1 MAFEK
6 TKAFVLDN
14 IVKFLRENHLDE
26 IDSLLPS
33 STFSFTIAEPLEIQ
47 DIFLID
53 PEGFEST
60 LREAILSLII
70 ERKGQ
75 TARQAF
81 STLKINLVDSRLIK
95 LSEIT
100 DSSINSPILFDCAI
114 IGMEP
119 RESYIEK
126 AYYQCGKC
134 GHVEWLELTK
144 DDNPKIAIVCPD
156 CSTKTS
162 GKDQQMMTFYD
173 YKSKQNFVQK
183 ILIQEPE
190 TNNPLILW
198 AEITK
203 ETVGQIELGIK
214 KRVLGVLRT
223 QYKKETNRGKFLV
236 NVLSLQSLEDM
247 KEATLSE
254 EELNYYKE
262 LAKDPD
268 KYFKEYLIPST
279 ASQLEGN
286 ELEKTFLLFALV
298 GGSDIGTYKS
308 EINVLYA
315 GDPSTGKSELL
326 KFAAFNLIQK
336 GAYVDGP
343 NASTAGLLYGLDE
356 YEGKKILRAGAF
368 VVNNGGHVVIDE
380 FDKMNPIHRSSL
392 NSSLG
397 SGIAKYDKNGH
408 NIETK
413 IRTTLIAGCNPNNE
427 SWNDSLPVMDNLSPL
442 EEPIIN
448 KFAVII
454 CQKDRPHRDRDTRII
469 KHILKN
475 FRDPNTAIIP
485 PKIFKAILNHC
496 RKRDPILSEEMEQ
509 YLAKTYVDFRQLEQ
523 DEKSLPIKTRQGV
536 GLIQLCVAYA
546 KLIFQDTVT
555 KEIADK
561 IIDLYKE
568 TLKSLGMNTELGI
581 VQSNLHGTAKDHKTA
596 FLEIIRANTNEQGK
610 FTEQQIK
617 IAMDQNPHW
626 RDKPDHA
633 HVFWVKMLNEGI
645 IHHVKDG
652 YYERV

>member
-1 MAFEK
+1 MALEK
-6 TKAFVLDN
+6 TKAFVFDTL
-14 IVKFLRENHLDE
+14 IKFLREHHLDE

-33 STFSFTIAEPLEIQ
+33 STYSFTIAEPMEIQ

-53 PEGFEST
+53 PEGFENT
-60 LREAILSLII
+60 LKQAVLGLIA

-75 TARQAF
+75 TSKQSY

-100 DSSINSPILFDCAI
+100 DTSINSPILFDCSI

-126 AYYQCGKC
+126 AYYQCGVC
-134 GHVEWLELTK
+134 GHHEWVDLTK
-144 DDNPKIAIVCPD
+144 DDLPKASLVCTD
-156 CSTKTS
+156 CTKTAS
-162 GKDQQMMTFYD
+162 KDHKMMTFYD

-214 KRVLGVLRT
+214 KRILGVLRT
-223 QYKKETNRGKFLV
+223 QYKKETNRGKFLI

-254 EELNYYKE
+254 EELNYYKD
-262 LAKDPD
+262 LAKNPEE
-268 KYFKEYLIPST
+268 YFKDYLIPST

-308 EINVLYA
+308 EINFLYA

-336 GAYVDGP
+336 GAYIDGP

-392 NSSLG
+392 NSALG
-397 SGIAKYDKNGH
+397 SGIAKYDKNGQ

-427 SWNDSLPVMDNLSPL
+427 SRNDSLSVMDNLAPL

-454 CQKDRPHRDRDTRII
+454 CQKDRPHRDRDMRII
-469 KHILKN
+469 KHIIKN
-475 FRDPNTAIIP
+475 FREPTETVIP
-485 PKIFKAILNHC
+485 SKIFKAILNHC
-496 RKRDPILSEEMEQ
+496 RKRDPVLSKEMQ
-509 YLAKTYVDFRQLEQ
+509 DYITQTYVDFRQL
-523 DEKSLPIKTRQGV
+523 D
-536 GLIQLCVAYA
+536 
-546 KLIFQDTVT
+546 
-555 KEIADK
+555 
-561 IIDLYKE
+561 
-568 TLKSLGMNTELGI
+568 
-581 VQSNLHGTAKDHKTA
+581 
-596 FLEIIRANTNEQGK
+596 
-610 FTEQQIK
+610 
-617 IAMDQNPHW
+617 
-626 RDKPDHA
+626 
-633 HVFWVKMLNEGI
+633 
-645 IHHVKDG
+645 
-652 YYERV
+652 

>member
-1 MAFEK
+1 MALEK
-6 TKAFVLDN
+6 TKAYVFDIL
-14 IVKFLRENHLDE
+14 IKFLREKHLDE

-33 STFSFTIAEPLEIQ
+33 STFSFTIADPVEIQ
-47 DIFLID
+47 DIFLVD

-60 LREAILSLII
+60 LRQAILGLIA

-75 TARQAF
+75 TAKQSH

-100 DSSINSPILFDCAI
+100 DSSINSPILFDCSI

-126 AYYQCGKC
+126 AHYQCGAC
-134 GHVEWLELTK
+134 GQVEWVDLTK
-144 DDNPKIAIVCPD
+144 DDLPKASIVCVH
-156 CSTKTS
+156 CQKTDS
-162 GKDQQMMTFYD
+162 KDHKMMTFYD

-214 KRVLGVLRT
+214 KRILGVLRT
-223 QYKKETNRGKFLV
+223 QYKKETNRGKFLI

-247 KEATLSE
+247 KEATLTDD
-254 EELNYYKE
+254 ELNYYKE
-262 LAKDPD
+262 IAKDPD
-268 KYFKEYLIPST
+268 TYFKDYLIPST

-286 ELEKTFLLFALV
+286 ELEKTFLLFSLV

-326 KFAAFNLIQK
+326 KFASFNLIQK
-336 GAYVDGP
+336 GAYIDGP

-392 NSSLG
+392 NSTLG

-408 NIETK
+408 NIETR

-427 SWNDSLPVMDNLSPL
+427 SWNDSLSVMDNLSPL

-469 KHILKN
+469 EHILKN

-496 RKRDPILSEEMEQ
+496 RKRDPILSKEMEK
-509 YLAKTYVDFRQLEQ
+509 YLAQTYVDFRQLEQ
-523 DEKSLPIKTRQGV
+523 DEKSLPIKTRQGI
-536 GLIQLCVAYA
+536 GLIQLSVAYA
-546 KLIFQDTVT
+546 KLTFQDTVT
-555 KEIADK
+555 KDIADK
-561 IIDLYKE
+561 IISLYKE

-596 FLEIIRANTNEQGK
+596 FLEIIRAATNEQGK

-626 RDKPDHA
+626 KGKPDHA
-633 HVFWVKMLNEGI
+633 HVFWVKMERDSI

-652 YYERV
+652 WYERV